1 MNPSDSKPRG
11 LFPDCVS
18 SSEAP
23 QLFLADLSDAE
34 FSLRGQTLIGNRKKR
49 GGRFFDFIWLV
60 YSVFFIIDPI
70 QRNTRTAWLEFALSY
85 SLFLAI
91 YIGMVYA
98 GTRRRQL
105 WLLGALA
112 VLAAAYYPFNGGA
125 AGMFI
130 YVAAFVPFI
139 TESIPVS
146 VVAILGSALAVAGGG
161 WFLHYTAWSW
171 LVCAFFCLAVG
182 AANTV
187 AAQRMRSGF
196 ALGRAHEQ
204 IAHLAKLAERER
216 IARDLHDVLGHTL
229 SVVVLKS
236 ELAGKLMDQEPA
248 RARQEIGE
256 VEQIARKALTDVREA
271 IRGYRSQGLAAEI
284 ARAQK
289 TLDAA
294 GVTLECDSTPP
305 QLAAAEETVLSLI
318 VREAVTNIVR
328 HAQASRCRLAFETS
342 PDATAL
348 VVEDDGRGGI
358 REEGNGL
365 RGMRER
371 VESLGGQIRID
382 SLRGTRLRIEIPG
395 APVPAARIP
404 DDQVA
409 AAP

>member
-1 MNPSDSKPRG
+1 MKPSDSKPQG
-11 LFPDCVS
+11 LFGDCAS
-18 SSEAP
+18 SSEVF
-23 QLFLADLSDAE
+23 QSLLFDDLKEAE
-34 FSLRGQTLIGNRKKR
+34 LSLRGQTLIGNRKKR
-49 GGRFFDFIWLV
+49 GGRFFDLIWLV

-70 QRNTRTAWLEFALSY
+70 QRNTRTAWIEFAVSY

-91 YIGMVYA
+91 YAAMVFA
-98 GTRRRQL
+98 ATRRRQL

-112 VLAAAYYPFNGGA
+112 LLAGVYYPFNGGA

-130 YVAAFVPFI
+130 YVAAFAPFI
-139 TESIPVS
+139 TDSIPI
-146 VVAILGSALAVAGGG
+146 AITAIVGSAAAVAGGG
-161 WFLHYTAWSW
+161 WLLHYTPWSW
-171 LVCAFFCLAVG
+171 LICAFFCIAVG
-182 AANTV
+182 SANTV

-196 ALGRAHEQ
+196 ALGRAHQQ

-236 ELAGKLMDQEPA
+236 ELAGKLMDHDSA
-248 RARQEIGE
+248 RARHEIGE

-271 IRGYRSQGLAAEI
+271 IRGYRSEGLAAEI

-294 GVTLECDSTPP
+294 GVTLQCDSAPP
-305 QLAAAEETVLSLI
+305 RLAPAEETVLSLI

-342 PDATAL
+342 AEATSL
-348 VVEDDGRGGI
+348 IVEDDGRGGI
-358 REEGNGL
+358 RGEGNGL

-371 VESLGGQIRID
+371 VESLGGRLRID
-382 SLRGTRLRIEIPG
+382 SIRGTCLRIEIPG
-395 APVPAARIP
+395 AQVPAAP
-404 DDQVA
+404 
-409 AAP
+409 